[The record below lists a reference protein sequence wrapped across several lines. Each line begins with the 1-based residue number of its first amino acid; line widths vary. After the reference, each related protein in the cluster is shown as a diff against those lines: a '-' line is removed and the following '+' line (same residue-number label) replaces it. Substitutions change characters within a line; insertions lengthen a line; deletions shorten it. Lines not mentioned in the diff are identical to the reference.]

1 LSNLCVDVLY
11 VLAGA
16 ASEEGVEEE
25 IEATGKEATE
35 PLLARLLDVF
45 GTDDVVFE
53 VLTREDKEGSLSLS
67 GDANS

>member
-1 LSNLCVDVLY
+1 VLY

-16 ASEEGVEEE
+16 ASEEGVEEEIEE

-53 VLTREDKEGSLSLS
+53 VLTREDKEGRDLL